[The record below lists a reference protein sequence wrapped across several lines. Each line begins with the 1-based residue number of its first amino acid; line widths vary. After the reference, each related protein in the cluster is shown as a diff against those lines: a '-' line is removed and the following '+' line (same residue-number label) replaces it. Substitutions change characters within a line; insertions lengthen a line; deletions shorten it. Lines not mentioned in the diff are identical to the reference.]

1 MKVGLRFAF
10 GKKADGFSPV
20 LFVISCNNYMSP
32 NGIYMNN
39 KAYSAYPEEGEL
51 LLMEGCAVWVLE
63 IQDNVIIKNKNTD
76 MLIDN
81 NEIITIVH
89 MYHEE

>member
-10 GKKADGFSPV
+10 SKRDIELTPV
-20 LFVISCNNYMSP
+20 LFVISCNNYVSP

-39 KAYSAYPEEGEL
+39 KAYSAYPDEGEL
-51 LLMEGCAVWVLE
+51 LLMEGCSVWVLA
-63 IQDNVIIKNKNTD
+63 IQDQVKVKNSHAD
-76 MLIDN
+76 MLKYN
-81 NEIITIVH
+81 NQIITIVH